1 MVKVSTKRIQA
12 LLMLVLVSLSL
23 CPLAA
28 ETQALEQA
36 QLELSGIAEAIKELQ
51 SRLKKSSADQQQLE
65 QEMLAL
71 DQELGKLH
79 KNMRIIATQRTALED
94 SLSHLGNQDR
104 RIQADVQKQYQSL
117 KQQLRLYYLDNQLS
131 EWKMALAQINPAY
144 SGRDRMFYRYIQE
157 ARNQELKQLTALSET
172 IAAQVVVVNKRRLEL
187 QAVLAGQQQQ
197 TEILQQARAQKIN
210 AQAMLTRYI
219 ENDQR
224 QLKAQTKARQA
235 LEKLLKKLRRQSL
248 PDQKF
253 AQQGGKL
260 SWPVKGDLENQFG
273 DVRQQ
278 HSNQLT
284 WEGVTISSA
293 RGKQIRAIYA
303 GRVIFSDWFKGYG
316 WLMIIDHGDGY
327 MSLYAHAEGL
337 YKEVGERVE
346 QNEVI
351 AMVGDS
357 GGSRKAKTYFEIRRK
372 GQPLNPEKWCG

>member
-1 MVKVSTKRIQA
+1 MIKVSTKRIQA

-144 SGRDRMFYRYIQE
+144 SGRDRMFYRYIQ
-157 ARNQELKQLTALSET
+157 T
-172 IAAQVVVVNKRRLEL
+172 V
-187 QAVLAGQQQQ
+187 
-197 TEILQQARAQKIN
+197 
-210 AQAMLTRYI
+210 
-219 ENDQR
+219 
-224 QLKAQTKARQA
+224 
-235 LEKLLKKLRRQSL
+235 
-248 PDQKF
+248 
-253 AQQGGKL
+253 
-260 SWPVKGDLENQFG
+260 
-273 DVRQQ
+273 
-278 HSNQLT
+278 
-284 WEGVTISSA
+284 
-293 RGKQIRAIYA
+293 
-303 GRVIFSDWFKGYG
+303 
-316 WLMIIDHGDGY
+316 
-327 MSLYAHAEGL
+327 
-337 YKEVGERVE
+337 
-346 QNEVI
+346 
-351 AMVGDS
+351 
-357 GGSRKAKTYFEIRRK
+357 
-372 GQPLNPEKWCG
+372 PEYT